1 MAAASTPVDT
11 VGLAEIGRATRRA
24 GRRRQWK
31 AFGLTLPL
39 AAFLLVF
46 FLLPIF
52 GMLQLAVS
60 NAELGEVMPDA
71 AAALGAWDGD
81 GLPDGET
88 ARTVAADLRRAFEAR
103 ALGEVAARLNNEVPG
118 YRSMLMG
125 TARKLPETIEGDA
138 LAALADIDP
147 VWREPSLWRLLKRT
161 AAPYT
166 DLYLLQALDLERG
179 AGGDIRRR
187 PAEQAVYLDILW
199 RTLEISLFVTL
210 ACLVLAY
217 PLAYKLASLK
227 EKHANLLMIFV
238 LLPFWTSLLVRS
250 AAWIVLLQREGPIND
265 GLIWLGLIDTPLS
278 MVFNRTGV
286 LIAMTHVLLP
296 FMVLPLYSVMKGI
309 SPTYLRA
316 AVSLGCPPFKSYW
329 KVYFPMTVPGVA
341 AGGLLVF
348 IISMGYYITPALLG
362 SPKEQMASYFVA
374 FYTNE
379 TTNWGMAAALSA
391 VLLVATMI
399 LYFVYN
405 RLVGSASAGAR
416 PR

>member
-296 FMVLPLYSVMKGI
+296 FMVLPLYAVMRGI
-309 SPTYLRA
+309 PKAHMRA
-316 AVSLGCPPFKSYW
+316 AKSLGAPPFTAFRR
-329 KVYFPMTVPGVA
+329 VFLPQTLPGIG
-341 AGGLLVF
+341 AGALLVF
-348 IISMGYYITPALLG
+348 ILSIGYYITPALVG
-362 SPKEQMASYFVA
+362 GANDQMISYFIA
-374 FYTNE
+374 FFTLQ
-379 TTNWGMAAALSA
+379 TVNWGMAAALAS
-391 VLLVATMI
+391 VLLVAVLA
-399 LYFVYN
+399 LYLVYA
-405 RLVGSASAGAR
+405 RVVGIDKVGMG
-416 PR
+416 